1 VDPSQVL
8 LVWTDDQIEVDG
20 GAHVAI
26 EAERDGA
33 EHDVIDPAAVQG
45 AQ

>member
-1 VDPSQVL
+1 L

-20 GAHVAI
+20 GGHVAI

-33 EHDVIDPAAVQG
+33 EHDVLVAVQG